1 MKTVTAALFGA
12 SGLTGSALLTKLLNS
27 TQFSQ
32 VTVFVRKKLNV
43 SDAKLIQVVVD
54 FDQIENLAEH
64 LRGID
69 TVFCCLGTTIKKAKT
84 KQAFAAID
92 YQLVL
97 DIGKQCAHAQVK
109 HFMVISSLGANSES
123 KAFYNATKG
132 RMECDIARL
141 GLTRISVVRPSLLIG
156 QRPEFRLA
164 EQLSIVITS
173 MLGFVFIGPLAK
185 LKPIKVSSVA
195 NAMFQIAVRD
205 QYNGTDTGKNNH
217 IEFIE
222 NDTLHRLA
230 DAAKE

>member
-1 MKTVTAALFGA
+1 MKTATASLFGA

-54 FDQIENLAEH
+54 FDQMGNLSEH
-64 LRGID
+64 LSGID

-97 DIGKQCAHAQVK
+97 DIAKQCAHAQVK
-109 HFMVISSLGANSES
+109 HFMVISSLGANSKS
-123 KAFYNATKG
+123 KAFYSATKG

-173 MLGFVFIGPLAK
+173 LLGFVFIGPLAK
-185 LKPIKVSSVA
+185 LKPIRASSVA
-195 NAMFQIAVRD
+195 NAMFQIAVCD
-205 QYNGTDTGKNNH
+205 KYNGTGAGKNNH